1 MKFRVKDPVSCIT
14 HLIGAILAITG
25 MVLLL
30 SRTDATV
37 NPKHFASFSIFGF
50 SMILLYSSSAA
61 YHGFYVSPHVQQWL
75 RRIDH
80 IMIFMLIAGT
90 YTPICLIPLYGIWG
104 WSILATIWALALLGG
119 LFKIFFLNAP
129 RKLYT
134 AIYLLMGWIIMI
146 ALYPLLK
153 SISIEAFLWL
163 LVGGVFYSTG
173 ALIYAIKKPNPW
185 PKVFGFHEIFHIF
198 IILGTAC
205 HFWMIYNFL

>member
-80 IMIFMLIAGT
+80 IMIFVLIAGT

-134 AIYLLMGWIIMI
+134 AIYLLMGWIIII

-163 LVGGVFYSTG
+163 LGGGVFYSTG

-185 PKVFGFHEIFHIF
+185 PNVFGFHEIFHIF

-205 HFWMIYNFL
+205 HFWMIYKFL